1 MNPNRFRY
9 LVAALHALAC
19 LALASPAGAQTG
31 PWPNRPIRLVVP
43 FPPGGP
49 ADINARLIAPRLGER
64 LGQPV
69 VVENRPGAQSNIGY
83 EAVAKAP
90 PDGYTMV
97 LAIAGL
103 VTNPHLYKLAY
114 DPMKDLIPVAQI
126 VSIQLVMV
134 ASARFA
140 PNTVAEVLAAAR
152 AQPGKVTCAWGA
164 STVLQI
170 ACESLRLDGRAEI
183 TTVPYK
189 GLAPAM
195 NDLIGGQVDILFD
208 SVSTAA
214 PQVRGGRVKAIATT
228 NTRRG
233 LQPFP
238 DLPTVGETIPGFEI
252 TTWNGILMPAGTPR
266 DIVLRMNQEIGAV
279 LAIPEVRQR
288 IVESGLDVLHGT
300 PEEFGAV
307 LQRDYERYG
316 RVIRAA
322 NIRAD

>member
-1 MNPNRFRY
+1 
-9 LVAALHALAC
+9 
-19 LALASPAGAQTG
+19 
-31 PWPNRPIRLVVP
+31 
-43 FPPGGP
+43 
-49 ADINARLIAPRLGER
+49 
-64 LGQPV
+64 
-69 VVENRPGAQSNIGY
+69 
-83 EAVAKAP
+83 
-90 PDGYTMV
+90 
-97 LAIAGL
+97 
-103 VTNPHLYKLAY
+103 
-114 DPMKDLIPVAQI
+114 
-126 VSIQLVMV
+126 
-134 ASARFA
+134 
-140 PNTVAEVLAAAR
+140 
-152 AQPGKVTCAWGA
+152 
-164 STVLQI
+164 
-170 ACESLRLDGRAEI
+170 
-183 TTVPYK
+183 
-189 GLAPAM
+189 M

-214 PQVRGGRVKAIATT
+214 PQVRAGRVKAIATT

-238 DLPTVGETIPGFEI
+238 ELPTVGETIPGFEI

-266 DIVLRMNQEIGAV
+266 DIVLKMNQEIGAV